1 MFAVKGS
8 RYLTHMK
15 ELKDPQEP
23 LARLMERIA
32 GPEEKEGRLLFQL
45 PPTWPL
51 NLSRLDGFLEA
62 LAPSAP
68 LRVALECRHQSWLT
82 RRCSRGRNGRGW
94 PSACPSVPPS
104 RSMCGS
110 RPPGRICGSMFSDN

>member
-1 MFAVKGS
+1 MPERFVFAAWRSQTPQDVVFAVKGS

-15 ELKDPQEP
+15 KLKDPQQP

-32 GPEEKEGRLLFQL
+32 GPEEKEGPLLFQL

-51 NLSRLDGFLEA
+51 NLPRLDGFLEA

-68 LRVALECRHQSWLT
+68 
-82 RRCSRGRNGRGW
+82 
-94 PSACPSVPPS
+94 
-104 RSMCGS
+104 
-110 RPPGRICGSMFSDN
+110 